1 MNKTITATFTD
12 KTTQINVVDDLV
24 NKDIPRENIYAD
36 ENNSQ
41 VKVMLPES
49 AEPEVMEI
57 LNRHHPTEI
66 H

>member
-12 KTTQINVVDDLV
+12 KTALKNVVDDLV
-24 NKDIPRENIYAD
+24 NKDIPRENFFAD
-36 ENNSQ
+36 EEKTQ

>member
-1 MNKTITATFTD
+1 MNKTITATFKD
-12 KTTQINVVDDLV
+12 KTTQVNVVDDLV

-36 ENNSQ
+36 EYNSQ

>member
-36 ENNSQ
+36 EENSQ

>member
-12 KTTQINVVDDLV
+12 KTALKNVVDDLV
-24 NKDIPRENIYAD
+24 NKDIPRENFFAD
-36 ENNSQ
+36 EENTQ
-41 VKVMLPES
+41 VKVMLPKS

>member
-12 KTTQINVVDDLV
+12 KDALKNVVDDLV
-24 NKDIPRENIYAD
+24 NKDFPRENLYAD
-36 ENNSQ
+36 EETSQ

-49 AEPEVMEI
+49 AEPEVIEI
-57 LNRHHPTEI
+57 LNRHKPIEI